1 MSYRGRA
8 WVILEKKRFI
18 MDNITMNAKIT
29 AIRRMAVNHSPKR
42 DEIEARFK
50 WNLQDIYNDDAAWE
64 NDYEQMKTML
74 LKAAQLQGT
83 LGQSGPQLLSALQQI
98 ESIDRRGEKLVV
110 YAKMRRDENNADN
123 RYQALYD
130 RAETLMIE
138 AGSTMSFVTPELT
151 EISQE
156 ILNQF
161 MEECE
166 DLKLY
171 RHMFDEIFRQKE
183 HVLSQPEEKILAQSA
198 DLSLAA
204 GNIFTMLNNADIKF
218 GMIRDENGQEVELTK
233 GRYGRFMESH
243 DRRVREEAFHA
254 LYSAY
259 GKLENTLASSL
270 SASVKKDV
278 FYARVRK
285 YPSALH
291 ASLQQDNVEVEVYD
305 RLIESVHSY
314 MNDMYRYLK
323 LRRQILNLDELHMY
337 DIYVPLVKE
346 YQAEVPYDKAREQ
359 VLEALQ
365 PLGEEYLS
373 ILKSGFTR
381 GWIDVYENQ
390 GKTSGAY
397 SWGCYDTHPYVLL
410 NYDNKLDDVFTLAH
424 EMGHALHSFYS
435 NRHQPYVYS
444 QYTIF
449 LAEVASTVNE
459 SLLIDYLLKRSN
471 SREERIYL
479 INHYLE
485 QFRGTVYRQ
494 TMFAEYE
501 KIIHEMVE
509 QGKPLTTEALK
520 SSYLDLNRLYYGP
533 DVVMDEDIKMEWARI
548 PHFYSAFYVYKYA
561 TGFSAA
567 TAIKEQIQNEGEA
580 AVKRYL
586 EFLKSGSSDYPVEL
600 LKKAGVDMT
609 SPKPVQSALDYF
621 GRLVSELET
630 AVSG

>member
-1 MSYRGRA
+1 
-8 WVILEKKRFI
+8 
-18 MDNITMNAKIT
+18 
-29 AIRRMAVNHSPKR
+29 MAVHHSPKR
-42 DEIEARFK
+42 EEIEARFK
-50 WNLQDIYNDDAAWE
+50 WNLQDIYTDDAAWE
-64 NDYEQMKTML
+64 VDYERMKSL
-74 LKAAQLQGT
+74 LEKAARLQGQ
-83 LGQSGPQLLSALQQI
+83 LGQSAPQLLSGLQQI
-98 ESIDRRGEKLVV
+98 EAIDRLGEKLVV

-130 RAETLMIE
+130 RAESLLIQ
-138 AGSTMSFVTPELT
+138 ANSAMSFVTPELT
-151 EISQE
+151 EISAATLSQY
-156 ILNQF
+156 
-161 MEECE
+161 MEEVA

-171 RHMFDEIFRQKE
+171 QHMFDEIMRQKE
-183 HVLSQPEEKILAQSA
+183 HVLSKPEEKILALSA
-198 DLSLAA
+198 DLALAA

-218 GMIRDENGQEVELTK
+218 GLIRDENGQEVELTK

-259 GKLENTLASSL
+259 GKLGNTLAASL

-278 FYARVRK
+278 FYARVRN
-285 YPSALH
+285 YPSARH
-291 ASLQQDNVEVEVYD
+291 ASLQQDNVDIKVYD
-305 RLIESVHSY
+305 RLIESVHEH
-314 MNDMYRYLK
+314 MDDMYRYLK

-346 YQAEVPYDKAREQ
+346 YQVEVPYEKAQQQ

-365 PLGEEYLS
+365 PLGEEYLD
-373 ILKSGFTR
+373 ILKTGLTG
-381 GWIDVYENQ
+381 GWIDVYESQ

-397 SWGCYDTHPYVLL
+397 SWGCYDSHPYVLL
-410 NYDNKLDDVFTLAH
+410 NYDRKLDDVFTLAH
-424 EMGHALHSFYS
+424 EMGHALHSHYS

-459 SLLIDYLLKRSN
+459 SLLIDYLLKRCS
-471 SREERIYL
+471 SREERVYL

-501 KIIHEMVE
+501 KIIHDMVE
-509 QGKPLTTEALK
+509 QGQPLTTEVLK
-520 SSYLDLNRLYYGP
+520 QSYMDLNRLYYGP
-533 DVVMDEDIKMEWARI
+533 DVVMDEDINMEWARI

-567 TAIKEQIQNEGEA
+567 TAIKEQIQNEGQA
-580 AVKRYL
+580 AVERYL
-586 EFLKSGSSDYPVEL
+586 AFLKSGASDYPVEL
-600 LKKAGVDMT
+600 LKKAGVDLT
-609 SPKPVQSALDYF
+609 SPQPVQAALEYF
-621 GRLVSELET
+621 GRLVNELEET
-630 AVSG
+630 VAG

>member
-1 MSYRGRA
+1 
-8 WVILEKKRFI
+8 
-18 MDNITMNAKIT
+18 
-29 AIRRMAVNHSPKR
+29 MAVHQSPKR
-42 DEIEARFK
+42 EEIEARFK
-50 WNLQDIYNDDAAWE
+50 WNLQDIYADDAAWE
-64 NDYEQMKTML
+64 EDYERMKSL
-74 LKAAQLQGT
+74 LEKAARLQGQ
-83 LGQSGPQLLSALQQI
+83 LGQSAPQLLGGLRQI
-98 ESIDRRGEKLVV
+98 EVIDRLGEKLLV
-110 YAKMRRDENNADN
+110 YARMRRDENNADN

-130 RAETLMIE
+130 RAESLMIQ
-138 AGSTMSFVTPELT
+138 ANSTMSFVTPELT
-151 EISQE
+151 EISAATLSQY
-156 ILNQF
+156 
-161 MEECE
+161 MEEVA

-171 RHMFDEIFRQKE
+171 RHMFDEIMRQKE
-183 HVLSQPEEKILAQSA
+183 HVLSKPEEKILALSA
-198 DLSLAA
+198 DLALAA

-218 GMIRDENGQEVELTK
+218 GLIHDENGQEVELTK

-243 DRRVREEAFHA
+243 DRRVREEAFHT

-259 GKLENTLASSL
+259 GRLENTLAASL

-278 FYARVRK
+278 FYARVRN
-285 YPSALH
+285 YPSARH
-291 ASLQQDNVEVEVYD
+291 ASLKQDNVEVEVYD
-305 RLIESVHSY
+305 QLIESVHEH
-314 MNDMYRYLK
+314 MDDMYRYLR

-346 YQAEVPYDKAREQ
+346 YQVKIPYEKAQEQ

-365 PLGEEYLS
+365 PLGEEYLD
-373 ILKSGFTR
+373 ILKTGLSG

-397 SWGCYDTHPYVLL
+397 SWGCYDSHPYVLL
-410 NYDNKLDDVFTLAH
+410 NYDSKLDDVFTLAH
-424 EMGHALHSFYS
+424 EMGHALHSYYS

-459 SLLIDYLLKRSN
+459 SLLIDYLLQRCS
-471 SREERIYL
+471 SREERVYL

-501 KIIHEMVE
+501 KIIHDMVE
-509 QGKPLTTEALK
+509 QGQPLTTEALK
-520 SSYLDLNRLYYGP
+520 QSYMDLNRLYYGP
-533 DVVMDEDIKMEWARI
+533 DVVIDEDINMEWARI

-567 TAIKEQIQNEGEA
+567 TAIKEQIQNEGPA
-580 AVKRYL
+580 AVERYL
-586 EFLKSGSSDYPVEL
+586 AFLKSGSSAYPVEL
-600 LKKAGVDMT
+600 LKKAGVDLT
-609 SPKPVQSALDYF
+609 SRRPVQAALEYF
-621 GRLVSELET
+621 GRLVNELEE

>member
-1 MSYRGRA
+1 M
-8 WVILEKKRFI
+8 K
-18 MDNITMNAKIT
+18 
-29 AIRRMAVNHSPKR
+29 HSPKR
-42 DEIEARFK
+42 DEIEPRFK
-50 WNLQDIYNDDAAWE
+50 WNLQDIYQDDAAWE
-64 NDYEQMKTML
+64 SDYEQMKAML
-74 LKAAQLQGT
+74 VQAAQLQGT
-83 LGQSGPQLLSALQQI
+83 LGQSGAQLLSGLRQI
-98 ESIDRRGEKLVV
+98 ESIDRLGEKLVV
-110 YAKMRRDENNADN
+110 YAKMRRDEDNTDN

-138 AGSTMSFVTPELT
+138 AGSTLSFVTPELT
-151 EISQE
+151 EIPE
-156 ILNQF
+156 DNLKQF
-161 MEECE
+161 MEEVE
-166 DLKLY
+166 ELQLY
-171 RHMFDEIFRQKE
+171 RHMFDEIYRQKE

-198 DLSLAA
+198 DLALAA

-218 GMIRDENGQEVELTK
+218 GTIRDENGQEVELTK

-243 DRRVREEAFHA
+243 DRRVREEAFHT

-259 GKLENTLASSL
+259 AKLENTLAASL

-291 ASLQQDNVEVEVYD
+291 ASLQQDNVDVKVYD
-305 RLIESVHSY
+305 SLIESVHSY
-314 MNDMYRYLK
+314 MNEMYRYLK

-346 YQAEVPYDKAREQ
+346 YQVEVPYEKAQEQ

-373 ILKSGFTR
+373 ILKSGLAG

-444 QYTIF
+444 QYPII

-471 SREERIYL
+471 NREERIYL

-501 KIIHEMVE
+501 KIIHDMVE

-520 SSYLDLNRLYYGP
+520 NSYYDLNRLYYGP
-533 DVVMDEDIKMEWARI
+533 DVVIDEDIKMEWARI

-567 TAIKEQIQNEGEA
+567 TAIKEQIQNEGA
-580 AVKRYL
+580 PAVQRYM
-586 EFLKSGSSDYPVEL
+586 EFLQSGSSDYPVEV
-600 LKKAGVDMT
+600 LKKAGVDLT
-609 SPKPVQSALDYF
+609 SPQPVQSALEYF
-621 GRLVSELET
+621 GRLVSELEE
-630 AVSG
+630 AVNS

>member
-1 MSYRGRA
+1 M
-8 WVILEKKRFI
+8 
-18 MDNITMNAKIT
+18 
-29 AIRRMAVNHSPKR
+29 HQSPKR
-42 DEIEARFK
+42 EEIEARFK
-50 WNLQDIYNDDAAWE
+50 WNLQDIYADDAAWE
-64 NDYEQMKTML
+64 EDYERMKSL
-74 LKAAQLQGT
+74 LEKAARLQGQ
-83 LGQSGPQLLSALQQI
+83 LGQSAPQLLGGLRQI
-98 ESIDRRGEKLVV
+98 EVIDRLGEKLLV
-110 YAKMRRDENNADN
+110 YARMRRDENNADN

-130 RAETLMIE
+130 RAESLMIQ
-138 AGSTMSFVTPELT
+138 ANSTMSFVTPELT
-151 EISQE
+151 EISAATLSQY
-156 ILNQF
+156 
-161 MEECE
+161 MEEVA

-171 RHMFDEIFRQKE
+171 RHMFDEIMRQKE
-183 HVLSQPEEKILAQSA
+183 HVLSKPEEKILALSA
-198 DLSLAA
+198 DLALAA

-218 GMIRDENGQEVELTK
+218 GLIHDENGQEVELTK

-243 DRRVREEAFHA
+243 DRRVREEAFHT

-259 GKLENTLASSL
+259 GRLENTLAASL

-278 FYARVRK
+278 FYARVRN
-285 YPSALH
+285 YPSARH
-291 ASLQQDNVEVEVYD
+291 ASLKQDNVEVEVYD
-305 RLIESVHSY
+305 QLIESVHEH
-314 MNDMYRYLK
+314 MDDMYRYLR

-346 YQAEVPYDKAREQ
+346 YQVKIPYEKAQEQ

-365 PLGEEYLS
+365 PLGEEYLD
-373 ILKSGFTR
+373 ILKTGLSG

-397 SWGCYDTHPYVLL
+397 SWGCYDSHPYVLL
-410 NYDNKLDDVFTLAH
+410 NYDSKLDDVFTLAH
-424 EMGHALHSFYS
+424 EMGHALHSYYS

-459 SLLIDYLLKRSN
+459 SLLIDYLLQRCS
-471 SREERIYL
+471 SREERVYL

-501 KIIHEMVE
+501 KIIHDMVE
-509 QGKPLTTEALK
+509 QGQPLTTEALK
-520 SSYLDLNRLYYGP
+520 QSYMDLNRLYYGP
-533 DVVMDEDIKMEWARI
+533 DVVIDEDINMEWARI

-567 TAIKEQIQNEGEA
+567 TAIKEQIQNEGPA
-580 AVKRYL
+580 AVERYL
-586 EFLKSGSSDYPVEL
+586 AFLKSGSSAYPVEL
-600 LKKAGVDMT
+600 LKKAGVDLT
-609 SPKPVQSALDYF
+609 SRRPVQAALEYF
-621 GRLVSELET
+621 GRLVNELEE

>member
-1 MSYRGRA
+1 
-8 WVILEKKRFI
+8 
-18 MDNITMNAKIT
+18 
-29 AIRRMAVNHSPKR
+29 MAVHQSPKR
-42 DEIEARFK
+42 EEIEARFK
-50 WNLQDIYNDDAAWE
+50 WNLQDIYADDASWE
-64 NDYEQMKTML
+64 EDYERMKSL
-74 LKAAQLQGT
+74 LEKAARLQGQ
-83 LGQSGPQLLSALQQI
+83 LGQSAPQLLGGLRQI
-98 ESIDRRGEKLVV
+98 EVIDRLGEKLLV
-110 YAKMRRDENNADN
+110 YARMRRDENNADN

-130 RAETLMIE
+130 RAESLMIQ
-138 AGSTMSFVTPELT
+138 ANSTMSFVTPELT
-151 EISQE
+151 EISAATLSQY
-156 ILNQF
+156 
-161 MEECE
+161 MEEVA

-171 RHMFDEIFRQKE
+171 RHMFDEIMRQKE
-183 HVLSQPEEKILAQSA
+183 HVLSKPEEKILALSA
-198 DLSLAA
+198 DLALAA

-218 GMIRDENGQEVELTK
+218 GLIHDENGQEVELTK

-243 DRRVREEAFHA
+243 DRRVREEAFHT

-259 GKLENTLASSL
+259 GRLENTLAASL

-278 FYARVRK
+278 FYARVRN
-285 YPSALH
+285 YPSARH
-291 ASLQQDNVEVEVYD
+291 ASLKQDNVEVEVYD
-305 RLIESVHSY
+305 QLIESVHEH
-314 MNDMYRYLK
+314 MDDMYRYLR

-346 YQAEVPYDKAREQ
+346 YQVKIPYEKAQEQ

-365 PLGEEYLS
+365 PLGEEYLD
-373 ILKSGFTR
+373 ILKAGLSG

-397 SWGCYDTHPYVLL
+397 SWGCYDSHPYVLL
-410 NYDNKLDDVFTLAH
+410 NYDSKLDDVFTLAH
-424 EMGHALHSFYS
+424 EMGHALHSYYS

-459 SLLIDYLLKRSN
+459 SLLIDYLLQRCS
-471 SREERIYL
+471 SREERVYL

-501 KIIHEMVE
+501 KIIHDMVE
-509 QGKPLTTEALK
+509 QGQPLTTEALK
-520 SSYLDLNRLYYGP
+520 QSYMDLNRLYYGP
-533 DVVMDEDIKMEWARI
+533 DVVIDEDINMEWARI

-567 TAIKEQIQNEGEA
+567 TAIKEQIQNEGPA
-580 AVKRYL
+580 AVERYL
-586 EFLKSGSSDYPVEL
+586 AFLKSGSSAYPVEL
-600 LKKAGVDMT
+600 LKKAGVDLT
-609 SPKPVQSALDYF
+609 SRRPVQAALEYF
-621 GRLVSELET
+621 GRLVNELEE